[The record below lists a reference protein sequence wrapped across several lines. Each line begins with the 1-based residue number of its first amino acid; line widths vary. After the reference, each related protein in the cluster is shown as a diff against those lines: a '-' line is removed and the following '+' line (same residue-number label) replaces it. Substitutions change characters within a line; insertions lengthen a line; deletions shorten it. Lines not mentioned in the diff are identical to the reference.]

1 GCNVTRRVWMAA
13 VTGLA
18 GLVLAGCGSAQTAAT
33 AEQLPSVPG
42 LNLSED
48 GLEIRNLQVPYAPE
62 GYSTGG
68 DVPVLMTIF
77 NDSDQPVR
85 LLDVD
90 SSLGAS
96 ANVVDVSAVRYPA
109 LPGQPQPEQ
118 PAPGQTVDVA
128 FGPGEFAHI
137 TMRVNQISAPVD
149 PAGGVPIELRF
160 DNGVTVTVIAPIV
173 PPLEPAERAEPE
185 NIGHH

>member
-1 GCNVTRRVWMAA
+1 MTRRVWMAA

-96 ANVVDVSAVRYPA
+96 ANVVDVSAVRFFDRVVFPCVYWCESRLCAAPF
-109 LPGQPQPEQ
+109 GQSLI
-118 PAPGQTVDVA
+118 AVA
-128 FGPGEFAHI
+128 QAK
-137 TMRVNQISAPVD
+137 
-149 PAGGVPIELRF
+149 
-160 DNGVTVTVIAPIV
+160 
-173 PPLEPAERAEPE
+173 
-185 NIGHH
+185 